1 MVTDAQVRGLKRLSK
16 TEKNQELAAAKAG
29 MDRKTARG
37 YLGDPRLPS
46 ERKEDRNWRT
56 RSDPFTE
63 VWETVREQIATNP
76 GLEAQTLFE
85 ALQRQYPGKFAD
97 GQLRTLQRRVKHWRA
112 TAGPEREVFFGQQH
126 VAGRLGQSD
135 FTRMGELNITIGGQS
150 FPHLLYHFVLTYSNW
165 EDVSLCYSE
174 SFESLSDGLQNALW
188 ELGGAPLDHRTDRMS
203 PAVNNASDER
213 EFTTRYEAL
222 LRHYKMTGQKIQAG
236 KANENGDVEQRHH
249 RLKRAVDQSPLLR
262 DGRDFESVDGHK
274 NFLRSLVAQLNAGRR
289 ERLRIEMQ
297 FLRELPAGRLESMK
311 RERVKVDSGSL
322 IWVDRNA
329 YSVHSRL
336 IGEKVEARLGAEI
349 VEVWYAGRKVEEL
362 PRLRGRG
369 KHRVDYR
376 HIIDWLV
383 RKPGAFEN
391 YRYREELFPTSRFR
405 MAWDALRE
413 ASPLRANK
421 RYLEILEL
429 AAKEG
434 EVRVDEALRCLLE
447 MGESGEGQNIEKEL
461 NAETV
466 RASLL
471 AGDMPVPATSI
482 DIAEVSLS
490 SFDELLSGTGVL
502 Q

>member
-1 MVTDAQVRGLKRLSK
+1 MVTDEQVRRLKRLSK

-29 MDRKTARG
+29 MDRKTARA
-37 YLGDPRLPS
+37 YLGDGRLPS
-46 ERKEDRNWRT
+46 ERKEDRSWRT

-63 VWETVREQIATNP
+63 VWERIREQIAANP
-76 GLEAQTLFE
+76 GLEARTLFE
-85 ALQRQYPGKFAD
+85 ALQREHPGKFAD
-97 GQLRTLQRRVKHWRA
+97 GQLRTLQRRLKHWRA

-203 PAVNNASDER
+203 LAVNNASDER

-222 LRHYKMTGQKIQAG
+222 LRHYKMMGQKIQTG
-236 KANENGDVEQRHH
+236 KANENGDVEQRHY
-249 RLKRAVDQSPLLR
+249 RLKRAVDQSLLLR
-262 DGRDFESVDGHK
+262 DSRDFPSVDEYK
-274 NFLRSLVAQLNAGRR
+274 KFVRALVVQLNAGRR
-289 ERLRIEMQ
+289 ERLRHEMQ
-297 FLRELPAGRLESMK
+297 YLSPLPAGRLESMK

-322 IWVDRNA
+322 IYVDRNV

-336 IGEKVEARLGAEI
+336 IGEKVEARLGAEV
-349 VEVWYAGRKVEEL
+349 VEVWYAGRKVEDL
-362 PRLRGRG
+362 ARLRGRG

-391 YRYREELFPTSRFR
+391 YRYRAELFPTSRFR

-413 ASPLRANK
+413 TSPLRANK

-434 EVRVDEALRCLLE
+434 EARVDEALRSLLE
-447 MGESGEGQNIEKEL
+447 MGESGEGKL
-461 NAETV
+461 NADAV
-466 RASLL
+466 QALLL
-471 AGDMPVPATSI
+471 AGDMPAPATSI

-490 SFDELLSGTGVL
+490 SFDELLCGTEVL

>member
-1 MVTDAQVRGLKRLSK
+1 M
-16 TEKNQELAAAKAG
+16 
-29 MDRKTARG
+29 
-37 YLGDPRLPS
+37 
-46 ERKEDRNWRT
+46 
-56 RSDPFTE
+56 
-63 VWETVREQIATNP
+63 
-76 GLEAQTLFE
+76 
-85 ALQRQYPGKFAD
+85 
-97 GQLRTLQRRVKHWRA
+97 
-112 TAGPEREVFFGQQH
+112 
-126 VAGRLGQSD
+126 
-135 FTRMGELNITIGGQS
+135 
-150 FPHLLYHFVLTYSNW
+150 
-165 EDVSLCYSE
+165 SL
-174 SFESLSDGLQNALW
+174 
-188 ELGGAPLDHRTDRMS
+188 
-203 PAVNNASDER
+203 AVNNASDER

-236 KANENGDVEQRHH
+236 KANENGDVEQRHY
-249 RLKRAVDQSPLLR
+249 RLKRAVDQSLLLR
-262 DGRDFESVDGHK
+262 GSRDFPSVNEYKEFVG
-274 NFLRSLVAQLNAGRR
+274 SLVTQLNTGRR

-297 FLRELPAGRLESMK
+297 YLRELPAGRLESMK

-413 ASPLRANK
+413 TAPLHANK

-447 MGESGEGQNIEKEL
+447 MGEPGEGKL
-461 NAETV
+461 NAESV
-466 RASLL
+466 KSLL
-471 AGDMPVPATSI
+471 VAGGVLVPATSI
-482 DIAEVSLS
+482 DIAEVSLA
-490 SFDELLSGTGVL
+490 SFDELLCVPEVV

>member
-1 MVTDAQVRGLKRLSK
+1 MVTDAQVRRLKRLSK

-29 MDRKTARG
+29 MDRKTARE
-37 YLGDPRLPS
+37 YLSDPRLPS
-46 ERKEDRNWRT
+46 ERKADRAWRT
-56 RSDPFTE
+56 RVDPFTGE
-63 VWETVREQIATNP
+63 WEKIREQIATNP
-76 GLEAQTLFE
+76 GLEAKTIFE
-85 ALQRQYPGKFAD
+85 ALQRQHPGRFAD
-97 GQLRTLQRRVKHWRA
+97 GQLRTLQRRLKHWRA

-135 FTRMGELNITIGGQS
+135 FTRMGELNVTIGGQS

-188 ELGGAPLDHRTDRMS
+188 ELGGVPLDHRTDRMS
-203 PAVNNASDER
+203 LAVNNASDER

-222 LRHYKMTGQKIQAG
+222 LRHYRMAGQKIQAG
-236 KANENGDVEQRHH
+236 KANENGDVEQRHY
-249 RLKRAVDQSPLLR
+249 RLKRAVDQALLLR
-262 DGRDFESVDGHK
+262 DSRNFSSVDDYK
-274 NFLRSLVAQLNAGRR
+274 KFLRSLVAQLNAGRR

-297 FLRELPAGRLESMK
+297 YLRPLPPGRLESTK

-322 IWVDRNA
+322 IYVDRNV

-336 IGEKVEARLGAEI
+336 IGEQVEARLGAEI
-349 VEVWYAGRKVEEL
+349 VEVWYGGRKVEEL
-362 PRLRGRG
+362 ARLRGRG

-413 ASPLRANK
+413 TSPLRADK

-434 EVRVDEALRCLLE
+434 ESRVDQALGSLLE
-447 MGESGEGQNIEKEL
+447 MGEAGEGKL
-461 NAETV
+461 NAKAV
-466 RASLL
+466 MALLL
-471 AGDMPVPATSI
+471 AGEVPAAATSI
-482 DIAEVSLS
+482 EIAEVSLAG
-490 SFDELLSGTGVL
+490 FDELLGGAGVL